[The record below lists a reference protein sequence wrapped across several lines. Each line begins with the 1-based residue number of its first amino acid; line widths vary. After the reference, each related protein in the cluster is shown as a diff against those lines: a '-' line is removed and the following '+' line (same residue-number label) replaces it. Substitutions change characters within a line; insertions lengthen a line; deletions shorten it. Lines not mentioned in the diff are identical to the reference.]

1 MHSLRSTRS
10 YLNRPMSDISY
21 VDEDSTALSPN
32 YYHRNSS
39 ASSAAARNNNKGNN
53 SMTNT
58 VGTQYLKVE
67 GTSYRVKSASS
78 TGQGGPKTKNTNTGP
93 VLMASMATQSSADA
107 QTQSAESSFEIS
119 PNPSASVSV
128 LQQSTDCYNQQINN
142 PPPCV
147 QIAPA
152 PPLPPQQEMQPP
164 PPQPPRASSPMQVHH
179 QQAVTVQ
186 PPHGALQTHLLPSPI
201 YGFGGYDPS
210 YCQYLGQGADG
221 FQYELVRRPSIGQP
235 VELLVPQQPQQHVRR
250 ASGGIPYLGP
260 NSMQGSFDSQG
271 PPPSTTPIF
280 IQQPLSPRHLHRSSE
295 WHQPQDLRSGGGG
308 GGGVQQSSGSA
319 GPPPDEIPKLIH
331 ETSI

>member
-21 VDEDSTALSPN
+21 VDEDSTLSPN
-32 YYHRNSS
+32 YHHHHRNS
-39 ASSAAARNNNKGNN
+39 ASSTRNNNKGNN
-53 SMTNT
+53 NMTNT

-67 GTSYRVKSASS
+67 GTSYRVKSAPKKTTSASS
-78 TGQGGPKTKNTNTGP
+78 AACTPVTNS
-93 VLMASMATQSSADA
+93 VMTQSSADA

-119 PNPSASVSV
+119 QHQS
-128 LQQSTDCYNQQINN
+128 QQSDYQQI
-142 PPPCV
+142 PPCV
-147 QIAPA
+147 QIAP
-152 PPLPPQQEMQPP
+152 PPVATATAVAGSAAPP

-221 FQYELVRRPSIGQP
+221 YQYELVRRPSIGQP
-235 VELLVPQQPQQHVRR
+235 VELLVPQPQTHVRR

-280 IQQPLSPRHLHRSSE
+280 IQQPLSPRHLHRSSDQ
-295 WHQPQDLRSGGGG
+295 WHQTPLQPGPVGPGGGG
-308 GGGVQQSSGSA
+308 GGGSGA
-319 GPPPDEIPKLIH
+319 VNNPPPDEIPKLIH

>member
-1 MHSLRSTRS
+1 
-10 YLNRPMSDISY
+10 
-21 VDEDSTALSPN
+21 
-32 YYHRNSS
+32 
-39 ASSAAARNNNKGNN
+39 
-53 SMTNT
+53 MTNT

-67 GTSYRVKSASS
+67 GTSYRVKSAPKKQTTTSASSS
-78 TGQGGPKTKNTNTGP
+78 TPVTNS
-93 VLMASMATQSSADA
+93 VMTQSSADA
-107 QTQSAESSFEIS
+107 QTQSAESSFEITS
-119 PNPSASVSV
+119 QSHQSQQ
-128 LQQSTDCYNQQINN
+128 LQSDYQQI
-142 PPPCV
+142 PPCV
-147 QIAPA
+147 QIAP
-152 PPLPPQQEMQPP
+152 PPVATATAVAGSAAPP

-221 FQYELVRRPSIGQP
+221 YQYELVRRPSIGQP
-235 VELLVPQQPQQHVRR
+235 VELLVPQPQTHVRR

-280 IQQPLSPRHLHRSSE
+280 IQQPLSPRHLHRSSDQ
-295 WHQPQDLRSGGGG
+295 WHQPLQSGGGG
-308 GGGVQQSSGSA
+308 PVGVGGGGSGSGGA
-319 GPPPDEIPKLIH
+319 GQHGAVAPPQSDEIPKLIH

>member
-21 VDEDSTALSPN
+21 VDEDSTTLSPN
-32 YYHRNSS
+32 YHSHHHRNS
-39 ASSAAARNNNKGNN
+39 ASSSRNNNKGNN
-53 SMTNT
+53 NMTNT

-67 GTSYRVKSASS
+67 GTSYRVKSA
-78 TGQGGPKTKNTNTGP
+78 PKKTCTPVTNT
-93 VLMASMATQSSADA
+93 VMTQSSADA
-107 QTQSAESSFEIS
+107 QTQSAESSFEI
-119 PNPSASVSV
+119 NQ
-128 LQQSTDCYNQQINN
+128 QQSAIQSDCYNQQI
-142 PPPCV
+142 PPCV
-147 QIAPA
+147 QIAPPPPA
-152 PPLPPQQEMQPP
+152 PVSAEIAPP

-221 FQYELVRRPSIGQP
+221 YQYELVRRPSMGQP
-235 VELLVPQQPQQHVRR
+235 VELLVPQPQTAHVRR

-280 IQQPLSPRHLHRSSE
+280 IQQPLSPRHLHRSSDQ
-295 WHQPQDLRSGGGG
+295 WHQTPLQPGPVGPGGGG
-308 GGGVQQSSGSA
+308 GGGSGA
-319 GPPPDEIPKLIH
+319 VNNPPPDEIPKLIH